1 LSASYTDRVEAFFVV
16 VTACVLL
23 GLAVGALVAAR
34 RLPRLVQPD
43 AQPPSSQPPSS
54 QRRPGDD

>member
-1 LSASYTDRVEAFFVV
+1 VEAFFVV